1 MKKLDIFDNLVG
13 RGFVKQCSNET
24 ALRELFGKGPLVFYA
39 GFDPTADS
47 LHVGSL
53 VPIMAMAHIQR
64 AGHTPICIVG
74 GGTALIGDPSG
85 KTETRR
91 MLTVNEID
99 HNKEGLFGQ
108 LQRYLSFGEG
118 KGMILNNADWLVG
131 LKYIEFLRDIGRYFK
146 VNEMIRVE
154 SYRLRLE
161 RQEGLSF
168 IEFNY
173 QLLQAYDFLELHD
186 RYGCVLQIGGDDQ
199 WGNMVAGTG
208 LIRQVRKAEAHV
220 LTFPLLET
228 ANGRKMGKTEN
239 GTIWLDAT
247 KTAPYDFYQYWRNTD
262 DRDVIKF
269 LKLFTFLSSEEIS
282 QYEKLSGA
290 ELKPAKERLAFEA
303 TKITHGEQ
311 AAKDSAEAASQLFGN
326 SSGLNSNAVPTVEIR
341 QAVLAQGVSVPDLF
355 RLAGLVKGTSEAR
368 RLADQGGAYVNEK
381 RVTSDQMFYK
391 SDMVDGV
398 LLLRQGK
405 KHYCRVVLALE

>member
-1 MKKLDIFDNLVG
+1 MKSTDTFGSLAD
-13 RGFVKQCSNET
+13 RGFIKQCTNEI
-24 ALRELFGKGPLVFYA
+24 ALNKLLAEGPQVFYV

-53 VPIMAMAHIQR
+53 VPIMAMTHIQR
-64 AGHTPICIVG
+64 AGHTPICIIG
-74 GGTALIGDPSG
+74 GGTAFIGDPTG
-85 KTETRR
+85 KTEMRR
-91 MLTVNEID
+91 MMTKEEINQNCD
-99 HNKEGLFGQ
+99 AISAQ

-118 KGMILNNADWLVG
+118 KGMILDNADWLMD
-131 LKYIEFLRDIGRYFK
+131 LRYIDFLREIGRYFK
-146 VNEMIRVE
+146 VNEMIKAE

-173 QLLQAYDFLELHD
+173 QLLQAYDFLELHN

-208 LIRQVRKAEAHV
+208 LIRQVRKSEAHV

-239 GTIWLDAT
+239 GTIWLDAA

-269 LKLFTFLSSEEIS
+269 LKLFTFLSAEEIS

-290 ELKPAKERLAFEA
+290 ELKLAKERLAFEA

-326 SSGLNSNAVPTVEIR
+326 PSGLNSSSVPTKEIER
-341 QAVLAQGVSVPDLF
+341 SVLSQGVAVPDLF
-355 RLAGLVKGTSEAR
+355 KLAGLVKGTSEAR
-368 RLADQGGAYVNEK
+368 RLADQGGAYINEK
-381 RVTSDQMFYK
+381 RVAFDQVFNESDL
-391 SDMVDGV
+391 VDGA
-398 LLLRQGK
+398 LILRQGK
-405 KHYCRVVLALE
+405 KRYCRVIVAL

>member
-1 MKKLDIFDNLVG
+1 MKKPDIFDNLSS
-13 RGFVKQCSNET
+13 RGFVKQCSNEL
-24 ALRELFGKGPLVFYA
+24 ALRKLLTEGPLVFYA

-53 VPIMAMAHIQR
+53 VPIMAMAHLQK

-91 MLTVNEID
+91 MMTREEID
-99 HNKEGLFGQ
+99 QNGEALLGQ
-108 LQRYLSFGEG
+108 LQRYLSFSDG
-118 KGMILNNADWLVG
+118 KGVILNNADWLVG
-131 LKYIEFLRDIGRYFK
+131 LRYIDFLRDVGRYFK

-186 RYGCVLQIGGDDQ
+186 HYQCLLQIGGDDQ
-199 WGNMVAGTG
+199 WGNMIAGTG
-208 LIRQVRKAEAHV
+208 LIRQTRGTEVHV

-228 ANGRKMGKTEN
+228 ASGKKMGKTEN

-247 KTAPYDFYQYWRNTD
+247 KTAPYDFYQYWMNTD

-269 LKLFTFLSSEEIS
+269 LKLFTFLSAEEIS
-282 QYEKLSGA
+282 PYEKLTGA
-290 ELKPAKERLAFEA
+290 ELKSAKKLLAFEA

-311 AAKDSAEAASQLFGN
+311 AAKDSAEAASQLFGV
-326 SSGLNSNAVPTVEIR
+326 SDGLNSSAVPTKEIDGSI
-341 QAVLAQGVSVPDLF
+341 LAKGITVADLF
-355 RLAGLVKGTSEAR
+355 KLAGLAKGTSEAR
-368 RLADQGGAYVNEK
+368 RLADQGGAYVNSK
-381 RVTSDQMFYK
+381 RVAFDQIVNE
-391 SDMVDGV
+391 SSLVDGSI
-398 LLLRQGK
+398 LLRQGK
-405 KHYCRVVLALE
+405 KRYCRIVVAR

>member
-1 MKKLDIFDNLVG
+1 MKSTDTFGSLAD
-13 RGFVKQCSNET
+13 RGFIKQCTNEI
-24 ALRELFGKGPLVFYA
+24 ALNKLLAEGPQVFYV

-64 AGHTPICIVG
+64 AGHTPICIIG
-74 GGTALIGDPSG
+74 GGTAFIGDPTG
-85 KTETRR
+85 KTEMRR
-91 MLTVNEID
+91 MMTKEEINQNCD
-99 HNKEGLFGQ
+99 AISAQ

-118 KGMILNNADWLVG
+118 KGMILDNAEWLMD
-131 LKYIEFLRDIGRYFK
+131 LRYIDFLREIGRYFK
-146 VNEMIRVE
+146 VNEMIKAE

-173 QLLQAYDFLELHD
+173 QLLQAYDFLKLYDNHK
-186 RYGCVLQIGGDDQ
+186 CVLQIGGDDQ

-208 LIRQVRKAEAHV
+208 LVRQARGAEVHV
-220 LTFPLLET
+220 LTFPLLVT
-228 ANGRKMGKTEN
+228 ASGGKMGKTEK
-239 GTIWLDAT
+239 GTVWLDAT
-247 KTAPYDFYQYWRNTD
+247 KTTPYDFYQFWVNTD

-269 LKLFTFLSSEEIS
+269 LKLFTFLSAEEIS

-290 ELKPAKERLAFEA
+290 ELKSAKERLAFEA

-311 AAKDSAEAASQLFGN
+311 AAKDSAEAAAQLFGN
-326 SSGLNSNAVPTVEIR
+326 SSSLNSSAVPTKEIER
-341 QAVLAQGVSVPDLF
+341 SVLAKGIAVPDLF
-355 RLAGLVKGTSEAR
+355 KLAGLAKGTSEAR

-381 RVTSDQMFYK
+381 RVTFDQVIDESDL
-391 SDMVDGV
+391 VDGA

-405 KHYCRVVLALE
+405 KRYCRITVL